1 MSREKQLVKN
11 TIIITIGK
19 ICTQFISFI
28 LLPLY
33 TAILTTEEY
42 GVVDLLNTYVSL
54 LAPIIAFQIEQ
65 AVFRFLIDIR
75 NNEEEKKTLIATSLF
90 FGITQSIIFLI
101 VFSIIARWF
110 NNDYKYFLAT
120 NVVAAIFS
128 SMMLQISRG
137 LGDNTSYTIG
147 SFITAS
153 LNVLLNVIFIVF
165 LKLGAYGMLL
175 ASLISNIVCAVFLF
189 IKKKVYRYVSIKK
202 INKTKL
208 KELCKY
214 SIPLIPNSISWWIVN
229 ASDRTIVSS
238 ALGIG
243 MNGIYSAA
251 NKFSSVYITFYNI
264 FNLTWTESVAM
275 YIKDKDAD
283 IYISKVINTALKL
296 FFAVGLGIIACM
308 PFIFP
313 IMVNEKFGEAYYQIP
328 ILMLSSLCNVVVG
341 LISVIYIA
349 KKLTKEVAKTSI
361 IAAIINI
368 TTNLILIR
376 FIGLYAAS
384 MSTLIAY
391 FSMMVFRYI
400 HIQKFVKVK
409 IDRKFIFQ
417 TLGLILIL
425 LTTYYINNFYLNII
439 SLIITIVYA
448 ILINKNTLK
457 SLLIDIIEKTKNL
470 INKK

>member
-42 GVVDLLNTYVSL
+42 GIVDLLNTYVSL
-54 LAPIIAFQIEQ
+54 LAPIITFQVEQ

-75 NNEEEKKTLIATSLF
+75 SNEEEKKKLITTSF
-90 FGITQSIIFLI
+90 IFEIVQSTIFLIIFLI
-101 VFSIIARWF
+101 LARWL

-120 NVVAAIFS
+120 NVVATIFS

-137 LGDNTSYTIG
+137 LGDNTTYTIG

-153 LNVLLNVIFIVF
+153 LTVLLNIVFIVF
-165 LKLGAYGMLL
+165 LKLGAYGMLA
-175 ASLISNIVCAVFLF
+175 ASLISNIVCSFFLF
-189 IKKKVYRYVSIKK
+189 FRNRVYKYLVLKDFNIRE
-202 INKTKL
+202 L

-214 SIPLIPNSISWWIVN
+214 SIPLIPNSISWWIVD

-238 ALGIG
+238 TLGVG
-243 MNGIYSAA
+243 MNGVYSAA
-251 NKFSSVYITFYNI
+251 NKFSAVFITFYNI

-275 YIKDKDAD
+275 YINDKDAD
-283 IYISKVINTALKL
+283 TYISKIINISLKL
-296 FFAVGLGIIACM
+296 FSTIGLGIIAVM

-313 IMVNEKFGEAYYQIP
+313 IMINDKFSEAYYQIP
-328 ILMLSSLCNVVVG
+328 ILMLSSLCNVIVG
-341 LISVIYIA
+341 LISAIYVA

-361 IAAIINI
+361 VAASINI
-368 TTNLILIR
+368 ITNLVLIR

-384 MSTLIAY
+384 LSTLIAY

-400 HIQKFVKVK
+400 HIQKFVKIK
-409 IDRKFIFQ
+409 IEKKFIIQ
-417 TLGLILIL
+417 TLCITTLLLI
-425 LTTYYINNFYLNII
+425 TYYINNLYLNFI
-439 SLIITIVYA
+439 SLFVIILYA
-448 ILINKNTLK
+448 FAINKRTFN
-457 SLLIDIIEKTKNL
+457 SIIKA
-470 INKK
+470 IYNKVVNK